1 VAIEF
6 NYELAEAL
14 RERYTTVDVYR
25 MDFLSI
31 GHDGNCLG
39 PKGLFDRIV
48 MNPPFADRQDIRH
61 VRHALGFLKPGG
73 RLVAI
78 MSAGVTFREDR
89 LSREFQALV
98 DERGGVIEELPRDPF
113 KVSGTAVRARRI

>member
-6 NYELAEAL
+6 NYELADAL

-39 PKGLFDRIV
+39 P
-48 MNPPFADRQDIRH
+48 
-61 VRHALGFLKPGG
+61 
-73 RLVAI
+73 
-78 MSAGVTFREDR
+78 
-89 LSREFQALV
+89 
-98 DERGGVIEELPRDPF
+98 
-113 KVSGTAVRARRI
+113 